1 MRVRRWLAELYNWP
15 MPEEELKR
23 LRGQA
28 RDDRKLIERAAQAL
42 AEVDRA
48 QGLSDENADVLT
60 ALRIRLEGKPR
71 ASLEDL
77 FATTADLGG
86 GKDLGDVL
94 APPEKKDVD
103 WPVVEE
109 KKREWPGG

>member
-1 MRVRRWLAELYNWP
+1 MRVRGHRAELYNWP
-15 MPEEELKR
+15 MPEDELKR
-23 LRGQA
+23 LRQQA

-77 FATTADLGG
+77 LATTSDLGG
-86 GKDLGDVL
+86 GKDLGDAL
-94 APPEKKDVD
+94 AAPEKKDVE

-109 KKREWPGG
+109 KKKDWPGF

>member
-1 MRVRRWLAELYNWP
+1 MRVSELSPELYNCP
-15 MPEEELKR
+15 MPDEELKR
-23 LRGQA
+23 LREQA
-28 RDDRKLIERAAQAL
+28 REDRKLIERAAQAL

-48 QGLSDENADVLT
+48 QGLSNENADVLT

-77 FATTADLGG
+77 LATTADLGG

-94 APPEKKDVD
+94 ATPEEKGTD

-109 KKREWPGG
+109 KKKDWPGF